1 MSRKYQIISL
11 FAGCGGLDL
20 GFKGGF
26 EFLGK
31 KYQKRNFEIT
41 WANDIDEAACETFSK
56 NFKEEIVCGD
66 ISKIL
71 SGKYGRRMFDK
82 ELPQRAD
89 IVLGGFPCQD
99 FSHAGKRKGFNSTRG
114 LLYQS
119 MAEVIK
125 RTQPVLF
132 VAENVRG
139 LMTMN
144 GGDAIRTIVKDF
156 EKIGYNVVFKLLKA
170 ADFGVP
176 QTRERVIIVGTKK
189 GLLPEFVYPRPI
201 LSDANWV
208 NLKKAIGDLE
218 KAKEGEVPNHYW
230 SKAIKNK
237 GQGNS
242 VVSADR
248 PGPTM
253 RTEHHGN
260 IEYHWNGKRRLSAR
274 EAARIQTFPD
284 DFIFYPS
291 TSAAY
296 KQIGNAVPPVF
307 GWYIAT
313 AVQKFLDK
321 NLKKHDI
328 R

>member
-1 MSRKYQIISL
+1 MSLVTIPEASKWASEHLKKDVLPTNISYLVQYGKVKKHGENGSTMVDLNDLKKYYQSWQRKNLVKQKKNFSVVSL

-31 KYQKRNFEIT
+31 KYAKRSFEIT

-125 RTQPVLF
+125 RTQPVL
-132 VAENVRG
+132 
-139 LMTMN
+139 LIT
-144 GGDAIRTIVKDF
+144 
-156 EKIGYNVVFKLLKA
+156 
-170 ADFGVP
+170 
-176 QTRERVIIVGTKK
+176 
-189 GLLPEFVYPRPI
+189 
-201 LSDANWV
+201 
-208 NLKKAIGDLE
+208 
-218 KAKEGEVPNHYW
+218 
-230 SKAIKNK
+230 
-237 GQGNS
+237 
-242 VVSADR
+242 
-248 PGPTM
+248 
-253 RTEHHGN
+253 
-260 IEYHWNGKRRLSAR
+260 
-274 EAARIQTFPD
+274 
-284 DFIFYPS
+284 
-291 TSAAY
+291 
-296 KQIGNAVPPVF
+296 
-307 GWYIAT
+307 
-313 AVQKFLDK
+313 
-321 NLKKHDI
+321 
-328 R
+328 